1 MDSVGLPPID
11 TTMDD
16 IRRLVTMNPLAAEQ
30 LARIGR
36 ERQMEELLK
45 QLKEAH
51 DLLKAGEEGN
61 QNGQ

>member
-51 DLLKAGEEGN
+51 DLLKAGEEGKPD
-61 QNGQ
+61 GQ